1 MPDVACYFSPQ
12 SGFAFWGQDRLDFVA
27 PRFRELA

>member
-12 SGFAFWGQDRLDFVA
+12 SGFAYLGHDRLSRPSKLTA
-27 PRFRELA
+27 LS

>member
-12 SGFAFWGQDRLDFVA
+12 SGLAYRWHDRLSRPSKLTA
-27 PRFRELA
+27 LS